1 MELLKNKKSQT
12 EPPGEGR
19 YADKVNPAVLFVRG
33 ISSIERIFGDF
44 ILPVCYR
51 GVGWIGGNAKF
62 SARMYGLLGFGI
74 GIINDT

>member
-1 MELLKNKKSQT
+1 MELLNDKKSQT
-12 EPPGEGR
+12 EPPGEGK
-19 YADKVNPAVLFVRG
+19 YADKINIAVSHLRR
-33 ISSIERIFGDF
+33 ISTAQRIFGDI

-51 GVGWIGGNAKF
+51 GIGWIGGDAKF